1 MHWLQSS
8 PSWWQCL
15 SEPSV
20 SSSALTAA
28 ELLVW
33 ARSELAMA
41 PTAALDSEVLLCH
54 VLQCTS
60 TRLMTRPEQ
69 SVDPVQTQQFRQ
81 LIAQRKQGHPV
92 AHLTGQRGFWT
103 LDLQVTPATLIP
115 RPDTELLVE
124 LTLSKLKSG
133 MSIADL
139 GTGSGAIAL
148 ALASERQDVQVI
160 ATDIS
165 AQALI
170 TAKLNAFQN
179 QLQQVSFI
187 RGQWLAAFAA
197 RSLDLI
203 VSNPPY
209 IEDTDPHLGQGDLR
223 FEPRTAL
230 ASGADGLDDLRVIVS
245 QAAQVL
251 RPGGW
256 LLTEHGYLQSAA
268 VQALFASSGF
278 IEISAHQDFGG
289 RDRVVMAQLPL

>member
-1 MHWLQSS
+1 
-8 PSWWQCL
+8 
-15 SEPSV
+15 
-20 SSSALTAA
+20 
-28 ELLVW
+28 
-33 ARSELAMA
+33 
-41 PTAALDSEVLLCH
+41 
-54 VLQCTS
+54 
-60 TRLMTRPEQ
+60 MTRPEQ

>member
-1 MHWLQSS
+1 
-8 PSWWQCL
+8 
-15 SEPSV
+15 
-20 SSSALTAA
+20 
-28 ELLVW
+28 
-33 ARSELAMA
+33 MA

-60 TRLMTRPEQ
+60 TGLMTRPEQ

-92 AHLTGQRGFWT
+92 AHLTGKRGFWT

-165 AQALI
+165 VQALI

-187 RGQWLAAFAA
+187 RGQWLAAFKAQ
-197 RSLDLI
+197 SLDLI